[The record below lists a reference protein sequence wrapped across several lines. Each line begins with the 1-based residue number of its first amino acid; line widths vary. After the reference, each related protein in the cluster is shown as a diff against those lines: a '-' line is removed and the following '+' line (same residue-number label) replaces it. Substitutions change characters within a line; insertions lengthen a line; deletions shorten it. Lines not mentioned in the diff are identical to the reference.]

1 MTFDQLKANS
11 NGEPLSNVNS
21 KWFPGYLSTACEL
34 LKLKDININAVDRDG
49 STPLHRAAEKADDMY
64 YICSK
69 QHSPSHGCSKWYH
82 LTINHKVTFY
92 NIFVKGK
99 LKWWRCW
106 VLMKLVIMSYQLW
119 RSPWS
124 RCKLRCL
131 PWRNPWGTCIW
142 DRGEPGSKKFPF
154 FWFKCVLMIWDV
166 WYRLL
171 ITVIQTDT
179 LWYCLIQV
187 CLTWQNQMSGK
198 AHSTEEMLKAET

>member
-1 MTFDQLKANS
+1 MI
-11 NGEPLSNVNS
+11 
-21 KWFPGYLSTACEL
+21 PGHLSTLREL
-34 LKLKDININAVDRDG
+34 LKLPGINVNAADIDG

-154 FWFKCVLMIWDV
+154 FTSEE
-166 WYRLL
+166 WYFH
-171 ITVIQTDT
+171 VIGASRARHT
-179 LWYCLIQV
+179 LCWIMFVYNV
-187 CLTWQNQMSGK
+187 MY
-198 AHSTEEMLKAET
+198 A